1 VPITAWSVSSELHA
15 KARAVLDRLGL
26 EMGNIDLKITPEGE
40 CVWLE
45 VNPQGQFLFLDALTD
60 LQLADRFVDYL
71 VTEAAR
77 VELP

>member
-1 VPITAWSVSSELHA
+1 
-15 KARAVLDRLGL
+15 
-26 EMGNIDLKITPEGE
+26 MGNIDLKITPEGE